1 MTIFQ
6 IIAFILANKAAI
18 GELIKLI
25 QDILASLKGDTAV
38 ALSEEAVAV
47 MAAQYPA
54 LQSTLAVN
62 GQSFMDLIK
71 LIIEHR
77 EEIADLIKLIIGLF
91 GNKGSN

>member
-1 MTIFQ
+1 MTLFQ

-25 QDILASLKGDTAV
+25 QDIIASWAGDTAV
-38 ALSEEAVAV
+38 ALSEETVSA

-54 LQSTLAVN
+54 LQSVLAVN

-71 LIIEHR
+71 LIIERR
-77 EEIADLIKLIIGLF
+77 EEIADLIQLIRDLF
-91 GNKGSN
+91 KGNA